1 MPKIK
6 CASLECKWNNDKCMC
21 TYKGVVLMNDCF
33 VMTVHDGRQHFHKC
47 KMFEES
53 EDIKYLKERFL
64 KCMRKE
70 VTDGQ

>member
-6 CASLECKWNNDKCMC
+6 CASCECKWNNDKGMC
-21 TYKGVVLMNDCF
+21 SYKGTILMNDCD

-53 EDIKYLKERFL
+53 EYYKKWQQKFVQEFMLGE
-64 KCMRKE
+64 
-70 VTDGQ
+70 

>member
-6 CASLECKWNNDKCMC
+6 CASCECKWNNDKSMC
-21 TYKGVVLMNDCF
+21 TYKGMLLMNDCD

-53 EDIKYLKERFL
+53 EDYQELR
-64 KCMRKE
+64 RKFE
-70 VTDGQ
+70 SNFSYVGR

>member
-6 CASLECKWNNDKCMC
+6 CASCECKWNNDKSMC
-21 TYKGVVLMNDCF
+21 TYKGVVLMNDCD

-53 EDIKYLKERFL
+53 DHVKYFKEHFMKYLRGK
-64 KCMRKE
+64 
-70 VTDGQ
+70 Q